1 MIGLIISFGAGV
13 FFGAF
18 IMSACVL
25 AGRKDKDKD
34 LERCKTQEIK
44 SK

>member
-1 MIGLIISFGAGV
+1 MIGLIISFGAKYDVVTGYLDDAQAGV

-25 AGRKDKDKD
+25 AGRKDKD
-34 LERCKTQEIK
+34 
-44 SK
+44 

>member
-25 AGRKDKDKD
+25 AGRKDKDYKEHCVR
-34 LERCKTQEIK
+34 LAQ
-44 SK
+44 